1 MASEY
6 RNHEMNP
13 YNHNPFETAQRELK
27 NEYDANREL
36 AKNIADDVVD
46 TMHKIFNPQTDEH
59 GFWFQGE

>member
-1 MASEY
+1 
-6 RNHEMNP
+6 MNP

-36 AKNIADDVVD
+36 AKNIANDVID
-46 TMHKIFNPQTDEH
+46 TMHDIFDPKTDEH